1 MRHADALLAQG
12 CQRHGGDVVRQ
23 REVLRAT
30 VYRPSHTSDL
40 QRTSA
45 PKPDEPNGEV
55 IDDHV
60 LYGESNVMVRFRVL
74 DLLWKPVG
82 RIVRLHIVHHPVRGT
97 IFLLSTDTSLNA
109 LEILQL
115 YSYRFKI
122 ELGFRQAVHVIG
134 TYADHFWML
143 GMKPPRRG
151 SGDQYLHRTTD
162 AYRATIRTKLL
173 AFHVHVHVHV
183 HVQLGCIAQGLLQ
196 RLAINHTADVWRCF
210 RSWLRTMNPA
220 MPPS

>member
-45 PKPDEPNGEV
+45 AKPDEPNAEV

-74 DLLWKPVG
+74 DWLWKPVG
-82 RIVRLHIVHHPVRGT
+82 RIVRLLIVHHPVRGT
-97 IFLLSTDTSLNA
+97 IFLLSTETSLDP
-109 LEILQL
+109 LEIFHL

-143 GMKPPRRG
+143 GMKPPCRG
-151 SGDQYLHRTTD
+151 SGDQYLQRTTD
-162 AYRATIRTKLL
+162 AYRGPSAQSCLPTMCMFSSAVSHNGCCSAWPSITQPKFGA
-173 AFHVHVHVHV
+173 AFAVGFV
-183 HVQLGCIAQGLLQ
+183 
-196 RLAINHTADVWRCF
+196 
-210 RSWLRTMNPA
+210 P
-220 MPPS
+220 